1 MVSAQEGKCDHQHQP
16 VARQASGVRV
26 VEAFALTIRTKDWER
41 EAGTYQEF
49 PALRADDVARQA
61 IRLTVDVLLHNV

>member
-26 VEAFALTIRTKDWER
+26 VEAFALTIRTKGLGR
-41 EAGTYQEF
+41 EADTYQEF
-49 PALRADDVARQA
+49 PGLWADDVARQA
-61 IRLTVDVLLHNV
+61 IRLTVDVILRNV